1 MGVMSGKIDE
11 IYLED
16 GKPKASVRIGSATVR
31 VDLLLLMDAKVDD
44 RVLFDSGMAL
54 SKIDEKDTPFKAS
67 SADSIT
73 SLSS

>member
-54 SKIDEKDTPFKAS
+54 SKIDDQDAAFK
-67 SADSIT
+67 T
-73 SLSS
+73 STVDGTTSMRS